1 MRSRPGG
8 RRREFGVPLL
18 MIVFS
23 EIPVFTYILAAY
35 DGSLFA
41 FLAVTL
47 SALLPCG
54 VRESWM
60 PLTSVPLPRKYNGEK
75 SR

>member
-1 MRSRPGG
+1 
-8 RRREFGVPLL
+8 

-23 EIPVFTYILAAY
+23 EIPAVTYILGAY

-47 SALLPCG
+47 SALLPVWSSG
-54 VRESWM
+54 KLDAYNFRSV
-60 PLTSVPLPRKYNGEK
+60 TS
-75 SR
+75 